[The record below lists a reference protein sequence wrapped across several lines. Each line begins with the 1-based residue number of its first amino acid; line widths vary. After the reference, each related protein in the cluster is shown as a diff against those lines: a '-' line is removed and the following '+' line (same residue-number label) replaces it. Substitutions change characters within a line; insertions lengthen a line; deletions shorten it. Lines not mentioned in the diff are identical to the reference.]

1 VYIINRHGPAFT
13 SINSVSKPDPDKK
26 NICVNY
32 ELIINS
38 TPNEVV
44 IALLNDKRLVE
55 LHREKNGSRFSVG
68 DIYLGKAKKVM
79 TGLNAA
85 FVDVGY
91 EKDAFLH
98 YLDLGPQARSLN
110 KYVETTINGKQNV
123 GNLMYF
129 KCEPD
134 IKKDGKI
141 NDLVK
146 SGAHMLVQVAKE
158 PISAKGPRVTTEI
171 SLAGRYLVL
180 IPFSDK
186 ISVSSKIR
194 NNEEK
199 QRLKA
204 LMQSIKPKNFGV
216 IVRTVAENKTV
227 AELEGDL
234 NDLSKRWEDCH
245 EMIKSSHPPMRVLG
259 EVDRSNVILRD
270 FLNASFNAVHVN
282 DQKLFDDLK
291 VYMKNIAPDR
301 LDILKLYNGKPP
313 IFDTY
318 GVEKQIKSLFGKTVH
333 MKSGAY
339 LVIEHTEA
347 LHVFDV
353 NSGNRAKSDHT
364 QEQNAMEVNM
374 EAAKEVARQ
383 LKLRDMG
390 GIIVVDFIDMHSAE
404 NRKLLFETLRDEMRT
419 DRAKHNILPPSKFGL
434 IQITRQRLRPE
445 VNVEVLE
452 TCPSCNGTG
461 QVQPSIL
468 FVDTIENTLAY
479 IIKEQ
484 NQKDLT
490 LHVHPYIEAFITKGF
505 WFNSMQAKWKK
516 LYKQKVKV
524 QSNDSFGIMEYK
536 FYNAAGDEIV
546 V

>member
-1 VYIINRHGPAFT
+1 MNQ
-13 SINSVSKPDPDKK
+13 
-26 NICVNY
+26 

-55 LHREKNGSRFSVG
+55 LHREKSNTQFAVG

-85 FVDVGY
+85 FIDVGY

-98 YLDLGPQARSLN
+98 YLDLGPQANSLI
-110 KYVETTINGKQNV
+110 KYVEQVQTGKQNSS
-123 GNLMYF
+123 NLMYF
-129 KCEPD
+129 KNETD

-141 NDLVK
+141 NDIIK
-146 SGAHMLVQVAKE
+146 SGQNVLVQVAKE
-158 PISAKGPRVTTEI
+158 PISAKGPRITTEI

-180 IPFSDK
+180 IPFADK

-194 NNEEK
+194 DNDEK
-199 QRLKA
+199 KRLKE

-216 IVRTVAENKTV
+216 IVRTVAENQTV
-227 AELEGDL
+227 AELENDL
-234 NDLSKRWEDCH
+234 NDLIKRWDECFKMLKTN
-245 EMIKSSHPPMRVLG
+245 EPPVRLLG
-259 EVDRSNVILRD
+259 EADRTNVILRD
-270 FLNASFNAVHVN
+270 FLNNTFNAIHISDPKVYE
-282 DQKLFDDLK
+282 DLK
-291 VYMKNIAPDR
+291 SYVKTIAPDKVE
-301 LDILKLYNGKPP
+301 IVKQYSGKIP
-313 IFDTY
+313 IFDAY
-318 GVEKQIKSLFGKTVH
+318 GIEKQIKSLFGKTVH

-353 NSGNRAKSDHT
+353 NSGNRAKSDSS
-364 QEQNAMEVNM
+364 QEENALEVNL
-374 EAAKEVARQ
+374 EAAVEVARQ

-390 GIIVVDFIDMHSAE
+390 GIIVVDFIDMHNAD
-404 NRKLLFETLRDEMRT
+404 NKKLLFDRLKDEMKN

-452 TCPSCNGTG
+452 TCPSCSGTG
-461 QVQPSIL
+461 KVQPSLL
-468 FVDTIENTLAY
+468 FVDQIENALRF

-484 NQKDLT
+484 NQKNIT
-490 LHVHPYIEAFITKGF
+490 LQVHPYIEAFIKKGGF
-505 WFNSMQAKWKK
+505 LRSKQYKWYFEHKQWVK
-516 LYKQKVKV
+516 LQ
-524 QSNDSFGIMEYK
+524 GISSLGFMEYK
-536 FYNAAGDEIV
+536 FLTKDLEEITV
-546 V
+546 

>member
-1 VYIINRHGPAFT
+1 
-13 SINSVSKPDPDKK
+13 
-26 NICVNY
+26 VNY

-44 IALLNDKRLVE
+44 IALLSDKRLVE
-55 LHREKNGSRFSVG
+55 LHREKNNSQFSVG
-68 DIYLGKAKKVM
+68 DIYLGRAKKVM

-85 FVDVGY
+85 FIDVGY

-98 YLDLGPQARSLN
+98 YLDLGPQARSLM
-110 KYVETTINGKQNV
+110 KFVENTQNGKQNV
-123 GNLMYF
+123 SNLMYF
-129 KCEPD
+129 KNEAD

-141 NDLVK
+141 NDIVK
-146 SGAHMLVQVAKE
+146 SGQNMLVQVAKE
-158 PISAKGPRVTTEI
+158 PISAKGPRITTEI

-194 NNEEK
+194 NYEEK
-199 QRLKA
+199 SRLKE

-234 NDLSKRWEDCH
+234 NDLIKRWDECH
-245 EMIKSSHPPMRVLG
+245 KVLKGAQPPLRLLG
-259 EVDRSNVILRD
+259 EVDRSNAILRD
-270 FLNASFNAVHVN
+270 FLNASFNAIHVN
-282 DQKLFDDLK
+282 DQKTYEDLK
-291 VYMKNIAPDR
+291 QYMKSIAPDR
-301 LDILKLYNGKPP
+301 LDILKLYTGKIP
-313 IFDTY
+313 IFDAF

-353 NSGNRAKSDHT
+353 NSGNRAKSENT

-383 LKLRDMG
+383 LRLRDMG
-390 GIIVVDFIDMHSAE
+390 GIIVVDFIDLNSQE
-404 NRKLLFETLRDEMRT
+404 NRKILYDKLKEEMKS

-434 IQITRQRLRPE
+434 VQITRQRLRPE
-445 VNVEVLE
+445 VNIDVLE
-452 TCPSCNGTG
+452 TCPTCGGTG
-461 QVQPSIL
+461 KVQPSLL
-468 FVDTIENTLAY
+468 FVDQIENTLRF
-479 IIKEQ
+479 IVKEQ
-484 NQKDLT
+484 NEKNIT
-490 LHVHPYIEAFITKGF
+490 LHVHPYIEAFILKGGF
-505 WFNSMQAKWKK
+505 LRSKQWQWYRQ
-516 LYKQKVKV
+516 YKQWIKV
-524 QSNDSFGIMEYK
+524 QPMSSYGFMEFK
-536 FYNAAGDEIV
+536 FFNKDNDEIV